1 MPQTKSHIKNYKIIL
16 RNRSRNKKYKL
27 AIKKAIKQYI
37 SSTKN
42 LANHNDNLGKCQFE
56 LSLVYKTIDK
66 AVKRKI
72 LHKNTAS
79 RKKSR
84 LAKVLKKTD

>member
-1 MPQTKSHIKNYKIIL
+1 MPQTKSHVKNSKIIL
-16 RNRSRNKKYKL
+16 RNRYLNRKYKL
-27 AIKKAIKQYI
+27 LIKKAIKVYLFSVKSN
-37 SSTKN
+37 SSSNSQESLTICI
-42 LANHNDNLGKCQFE
+42 DN

-84 LAKVLKKTD
+84 LANLIN